1 VNPAA
6 CKARVAQ
13 VLAERG
19 VALEVATVTGDDVL
33 GRLDEL
39 RAAGALDL
47 ETGRPLPATAL
58 SANAYLGAFPIAEAL
73 RRGADIVITGR
84 CVDSALVLGPL
95 IAAYGWTPAD
105 LDRLAQGS
113 LAGHVIECG
122 AQATGGLATDWRRVE
137 RGYADM
143 GFPIVECEP
152 DGSFTVT
159 KPGGTGGVVATETV
173 GEQIAYEV
181 HDPARYVL
189 PDVVCD
195 FTQVRL
201 AEVGPDRVR
210 VTGARGLPPP
220 ADYKASITYPD
231 GHRLQA
237 TLLIVGHDA
246 RAKAER
252 VGAAI
257 LERVERINLGR
268 GLGRFRATSVEALGA
283 ERYLGAASR
292 AQGTR
297 EVVLAIGAAHDD
309 EAALA
314 TLAREIAPAATS
326 MVRSITGFVGGRP
339 RASPVVRLASCLVPR
354 RLIAP
359 VVELRGEAVELP
371 ASAPPDPAPGAP
383 PDPVPGAPEPAPA
396 ALAPGP
402 TRTVPLRWLARGR
415 SGDKGNTANI
425 GILARS
431 PELVPVLR
439 VQLTADRVK
448 QFLAHLVH
456 GEVRRHDWPGLAGW
470 NFVCRDALGGGGI
483 ASLRFDP
490 QGKAL
495 AQILLELPIEVPASL
510 AVADPEAG

>member
-1 VNPAA
+1 M
-6 CKARVAQ
+6 
-13 VLAERG
+13 
-19 VALEVATVTGDDVL
+19 
-33 GRLDEL
+33 
-39 RAAGALDL
+39 
-47 ETGRPLPATAL
+47 
-58 SANAYLGAFPIAEAL
+58 
-73 RRGADIVITGR
+73 ITGR

-95 IAAYGWTPAD
+95 IAAYGWAPGD

-122 AQATGGLATDWRRVE
+122 VQATGGLATDWRRVE

-159 KPGGTGGVVATETV
+159 KPGGTGGLVEPETV
-173 GEQIAYEV
+173 GEQITYEV

-210 VTGARGLPPP
+210 VTGARGRPAP

-257 LERVERINLGR
+257 LERVERINQQR
-268 GLGRFRATSVEALGA
+268 GLGRFRATSIEALGA

-292 AQGTR
+292 ARDTR

-314 TLAREIAPAATS
+314 TLAREIAREATS
-326 MVRSITGFVGGRP
+326 MVQSITGLI
-339 RASPVVRLASCLVPR
+339 SPC
-354 RLIAP
+354 
-359 VVELRGEAVELP
+359 
-371 ASAPPDPAPGAP
+371 GA
-383 PDPVPGAPEPAPA
+383 
-396 ALAPGP
+396 
-402 TRTVPLRWLARGR
+402 
-415 SGDKGNTANI
+415 K
-425 GILARS
+425 
-431 PELVPVLR
+431 
-439 VQLTADRVK
+439 K
-448 QFLAHLVH
+448 
-456 GEVRRHDWPGLAGW
+456 
-470 NFVCRDALGGGGI
+470 
-483 ASLRFDP
+483 
-490 QGKAL
+490 
-495 AQILLELPIEVPASL
+495 
-510 AVADPEAG
+510 